1 MKKKAKNYSETEKRS
16 RIKDFIK
23 KTDKLYILSFFIPA
37 LILFI
42 IFVKDEIFPFGD
54 RSFLHIDMYHQYLP
68 FLVEFY
74 HKLKSGE
81 SLLFSWNTGIG
92 TNFIALYAYYL
103 ASPFNWLC
111 VLFPEEYL
119 MEFLSYLV
127 VIKTGLCGLTF
138 TYYIRKHFHT
148 DSWIAL
154 CFSLFYALSGF
165 LAAYNWDVMWLDVI
179 VLTPIIILGLERL
192 VHEGNC
198 KLYCI
203 TLGLSILS
211 NYYLSIMLCI
221 FLTLYF
227 IVLLIGR
234 DPKDEEN
241 SAALSFSRLHN
252 IKSFYWKAVLR
263 FAIYSLIAGGMAAI
277 LLFPEAAALKL
288 AEFSN
293 ISFPKKVDLYFPT
306 LDMLARHF
314 FNVTVETGL
323 DHWPNIYCG
332 VAVLLLLP
340 LYILQKKTPM
350 REKLPKI
357 ILLGFILVSFSTNV
371 LNFMWHGFNYPD
383 SLPARQSFLYIF
395 LMLMICYE
403 AFTNIREHSMREIL
417 SVFAG
422 AFAFLI
428 FCEKV
433 VTDDSFTEMCFF
445 VTGIFLIL
453 YTVII
458 CYYKASERFP
468 VLVVIICLIV
478 TATESGEN
486 TYLTSVPTV
495 SRDSYLTNYNSYQII
510 TNRTVANEE
519 YDFFRFDKFARRTQ
533 NDAMMIDCHGSSYF
547 SSTINS
553 LVSDFYKKYGMKGSR
568 VNYCFDGATPVS
580 AAFIANRYM
589 LYTLDRGYDNVYELA
604 DREGDVYLYKNNYA
618 VPFGFMIT
626 ETDNTDLNSLFVSAA
641 YMTENIHGDSDEDK
655 DLNPIEKQNKLVH
668 RFGITEN
675 VFIPVDISPDGS
687 KAELHVSE
695 DAHYYAY
702 TSNTKID
709 DIKMDYED
717 KSKTFSQI
725 SKKFILDLGYQK
737 EGSTLK
743 LKSENGETLDLTA
756 YKMDTAV
763 LDKFI
768 TKLREQ
774 TLTVNS
780 YNETNLTGSIN
791 VNTEGHL
798 VMSVAYDPS
807 WTLYVDG
814 RKTDPD
820 VFEKTFISVS
830 LSEGQHTIELK
841 YFPKGFIP
849 GIIVSII
856 SIGAFITI
864 CMIQKKAKTSPAN

>member
-1 MKKKAKNYSETEKRS
+1 MKKKVKNYSDNEKRS
-16 RIKDFIK
+16 PVKDFVK

-81 SLLFSWNTGIG
+81 SLLYSWNTGIG
-92 TNFIALYAYYL
+92 TNFVALYAYYL

-111 VLFPEEYL
+111 VLVPEHYL
-119 MEFLSYLV
+119 MEFLTYLV
-127 VIKTGLCGLTF
+127 VLKTGFCGLSF

-148 DSWIAL
+148 NSWMAL

-179 VLTPIIILGLERL
+179 VLTPLIILGLEKL

-227 IVLLIGR
+227 AVLLIAK
-234 DPKDEEN
+234 DPKNDEN
-241 SAALSFSRLHN
+241 SAELSFSRIYD
-252 IKSFYWKAVLR
+252 IKSFYLRAILR
-263 FAIYSLIAGGMAAI
+263 FVIYSLIAGGMAAI
-277 LLFPEAAALKL
+277 LLIPEWAAIKM

-306 LDMLARHF
+306 LDMIARHF

-340 LYILQKKTPM
+340 LYILQKKIPM
-350 REKLPKI
+350 REKVPKI
-357 ILLGFILVSFSTNV
+357 VLLGFILISFSTNV

-403 AFTNIREHSMREIL
+403 AFTNIREHSIWQIL

-422 AFAFLI
+422 ALAFLI
-428 FCEKV
+428 LCEKV
-433 VTDDSFTEMCFF
+433 VTDDSFSEMCFF
-445 VTGIFLIL
+445 VTGIFLVL

-458 CYYKASERFP
+458 CYYKTSERFP
-468 VLVVIICLIV
+468 VLAFIVCLIV
-478 TATESGEN
+478 TATEAGEN

-495 SRDSYLTNYNSYQII
+495 SRDSYLTNYDSYQII
-510 TNRTVANEE
+510 TNRTVANEG

-589 LYTLDRGYDNVYELA
+589 LYTLDRGYDNVYEFA

-626 ETDNTDLNSLFVSAA
+626 ETDSTELDSLFVSAA
-641 YMTENIHGDSDEDK
+641 YMQDNIHTSRDDDS
-655 DLNPIEKQNKLVH
+655 DLNPLERQNKLVH
-668 RFGITEN
+668 KLGITED
-675 VFIPVDISPDGS
+675 VFIPVDINQNGS
-687 KAELHVSE
+687 NGDLYISE

-709 DIKMDYED
+709 DVKMSYED
-717 KSKTFSQI
+717 QSKTFSQI
-725 SKKFILDLGYQK
+725 SKKFILDLGYHNADK
-737 EGSTLK
+737 TLN
-743 LKSENGETLDLTA
+743 LKSANGESLDLAA

-774 TLTVNS
+774 TLTVNG
-780 YNETNLTGSIN
+780 YNETSLSANIN
-791 VNTEGHL
+791 VTTEGHL
-798 VMSVAYDPS
+798 VMSVAYEPS
-807 WTLYVDG
+807 WSLYIDG
-814 RKTDPD
+814 QKVNME
-820 VFEKTFISVS
+820 VFENTFISVP
-830 LSEGQHTIELK
+830 LDKGEHTIELR
-841 YFPKGFIP
+841 YFPKGLIP
-849 GIIVSII
+849 GAIVSII
-856 SIGAFITI
+856 SIGVFIAI
-864 CMIQKKAKTSPAN
+864 CMIQRKNAKAQNK

>member
-1 MKKKAKNYSETEKRS
+1 MKKKVKNYSDNEKRS
-16 RIKDFIK
+16 PVKDLIK
-23 KTDKLYILSFFIPA
+23 KADKLYILSFFIPA

-81 SLLFSWNTGIG
+81 SLLYSWNTGIG
-92 TNFIALYAYYL
+92 TNFIALYVYYL

-111 VLFPEEYL
+111 VFFPEQYL
-119 MEFLSYLV
+119 MEFLTYLV
-127 VIKTGLCGLTF
+127 VLKTGFCGLSF
-138 TYYIRKHFHT
+138 TYYIRKHFQT
-148 DSWIAL
+148 NSWMVL

-179 VLTPIIILGLERL
+179 VLAPLIILGLEKL
-192 VHEGNC
+192 VREGNC

-227 IVLLIGR
+227 VVLLIAK
-234 DPKDEEN
+234 DPKDGEN
-241 SAALSFSRLHN
+241 SAELSFSQLRDV
-252 IKSFYWKAVLR
+252 KSFYWRAILR
-263 FAIYSLIAGGMAAI
+263 FVTYSLIAGGMAAI
-277 LLFPEAAALKL
+277 LLIPECAAIKL

-306 LDMLARHF
+306 LDMIARHF

-332 VAVLLLLP
+332 VAVFLLLP
-340 LYILQKKTPM
+340 LYILQKKIPM

-357 ILLGFILVSFSTNV
+357 ALLGFILISFSTNV
-371 LNFMWHGFNYPD
+371 LNFIWHGFNYPD

-395 LMLMICYE
+395 LMLVICYE
-403 AFTNIREHSMREIL
+403 AFTNIREHSMREII

-422 AFAFLI
+422 ALAFLI

-445 VTGIFLIL
+445 VTGIFLVL
-453 YTVII
+453 YAVII
-458 CYYKASERFP
+458 CIYKTNERSS
-468 VLVVIICLIV
+468 VLIAIICLIV
-478 TATESGEN
+478 TITESSVN

-495 SRDSYLTNYNSYQII
+495 SRDSYLTNYDSYQII
-510 TNRTVANEE
+510 TNRTVANENH
-519 YDFFRFDKFARRTQ
+519 DFFRFDKFARRTQ
-533 NDAMMIDCHGSSYF
+533 NDAMMIDCHGCSYF

-553 LVSDFYKKYGMKGSR
+553 LVTDFYKKYGMKGTR

-580 AAFIANRYM
+580 AAFLANRYM

-626 ETDNTDLNSLFVSAA
+626 ETDNTDLDSLFVSAE
-641 YMTENIHGDSDEDK
+641 YMWDNIHTNHDEDS
-655 DLNPIEKQNKLVH
+655 DLNPLEKQNKLVH
-668 RFGITEN
+668 KLGITED
-675 VFIPVDISPDGS
+675 VFIPVDISLNGS
-687 KAELHVSE
+687 SGDLYIPE

-709 DIKMDYED
+709 NIELKHED
-717 KSKTFSQI
+717 QSKTFSQI
-725 SKKFILDLGYQK
+725 NKKFILDLGFHNADK
-737 EGSTLK
+737 TLN
-743 LKSENGETLDLTA
+743 LKSENGESLDLAA

-768 TKLREQ
+768 TRLKEQ
-774 TLTVNS
+774 TLSVNG
-780 YNETNLTGSIN
+780 YNETNLLGSIN

-798 VMSVAYDPS
+798 VMSVAYEPS

-814 RKTDPD
+814 VKTDMD
-820 VFEKTFISVS
+820 VFENTFISVP
-830 LSEGQHTIELK
+830 LSKGEHTIELK
-841 YFPKGFIP
+841 YFPKGLIP
-849 GIIVSII
+849 GAIVSLI
-856 SIGAFITI
+856 SIGAFIAI
-864 CMIQKKAKTSPAN
+864 CMVQRKNTKSQNK